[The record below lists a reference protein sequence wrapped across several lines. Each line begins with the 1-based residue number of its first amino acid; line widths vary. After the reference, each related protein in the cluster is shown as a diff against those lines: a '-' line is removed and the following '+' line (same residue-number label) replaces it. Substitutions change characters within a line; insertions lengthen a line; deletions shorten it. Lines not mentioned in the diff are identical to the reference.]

1 MLTNDFQGLSL
12 PRLGL
17 GAMRLPLLPGQTE
30 DTAIDETQV
39 DQMIDYALA
48 HGVNYF
54 DTAHPYHGGLSE
66 RVLGRS
72 LARYP
77 RESWY
82 LADKYPGHQIAQR
95 YDPAAVFEEQLE
107 KCGVGYFDFYLLHN
121 VYENSI
127 QVYMDPQWGIV
138 DYFVEQKRLGR
149 IRHLGFSCHADLPAL
164 TDFLDYCGDRMEFC
178 QIQLNYL
185 DWTLQHGKEKYE
197 LLTGR
202 GIPVWVMEP
211 IRGGRLANLSEGQ
224 LEALRCL
231 RPEESA
237 AAWALRFL
245 QGLPN
250 VKMILS
256 GMSNLE
262 QLEENVATFTQD
274 RPLTP
279 EERSALLELAEGMKD
294 SVPCT
299 ACRYC
304 CDGCPMG
311 LDIPA
316 MLAAYNE
323 ARFALRSGA
332 RFSSNIRMRFDALPL
347 DKRPAACIACGKCAR
362 TCPQGI
368 DIPAALKDLSG
379 ILEQIPD
386 WAQVC
391 RVREEQAR
399 KNRT

>member
-1 MLTNDFQGLSL
+1 MLTNDFQGLALS
-12 PRLGL
+12 RLGF
-17 GAMRLPLLPGQTE
+17 GAMRLPLLPGRKE
-30 DTAIDETQV
+30 PTAIDEAQV
-39 DQMIDYALA
+39 DAMVDYAMA

-77 RESWY
+77 RQSWY

-95 YDPAAVFEEQLE
+95 YDPAAIFEEQLE
-107 KCGVGYFDFYLLHN
+107 RCGVDYFDFYLLHN

-127 QVYMDPQWGIV
+127 QVYMDPQWGIL

-149 IRHLGFSCHADLPAL
+149 IKHLGFSCHGGLPTLAR
-164 TDFLDYCGDRMEFC
+164 FLDYCGDTMEFC
-178 QIQLNYL
+178 QLQLNYL
-185 DWTLQHGKEKYE
+185 DWTLQQGREKYD
-197 LLTGR
+197 LLTAR

-211 IRGGRLANLSEGQ
+211 IRGGRLAALTGGQ
-224 LEALRCL
+224 MDALRRL
-231 RPEESA
+231 RPQDSA

-256 GMSNLE
+256 GMSSLE
-262 QLEENVATFTQD
+262 QMVENVDTFTQD
-274 RPLTP
+274 RPLT
-279 EERSALLELAEGMKD
+279 EAETAALLELAEGMKNA
-294 SVPCT
+294 VPCT

-316 MLAAYNE
+316 MIAACNE
-323 ARFALRSGA
+323 ARFAL
-332 RFSSNIRMRFDALPL
+332 SSNVRMRFDALPE
-347 DKRPAACIACGKCAR
+347 DKRPAACIACGKCSR

-368 DIPAALKDLSG
+368 DVPAVLKELAQAM
-379 ILEQIPD
+379 EKIPD

-391 RVREEQAR
+391 REREEEAR
-399 KNRT
+399 KSRS